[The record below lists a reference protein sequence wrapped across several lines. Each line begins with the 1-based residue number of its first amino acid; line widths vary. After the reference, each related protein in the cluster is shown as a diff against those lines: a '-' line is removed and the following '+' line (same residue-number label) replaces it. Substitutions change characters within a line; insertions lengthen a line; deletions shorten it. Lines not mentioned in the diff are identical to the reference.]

1 MTDTHPVRNENEA
14 KDYIERVKMFDDSL
28 KANLAWLEE
37 QKKLGIFAP
46 KFVFDHVIRQLEEM
60 IEYGDSENP
69 LVQVFSKKISDIGV
83 SEEKRNIPFL
93 F

>member
-1 MTDTHPVRNENEA
+1 MKTRQRLYRKSKNV
-14 KDYIERVKMFDDSL
+14 DDSL
-28 KANLAWLEE
+28 KANLVWLEE
-37 QKKLGIFAP
+37 QKLGIFAP

-83 SEEKRNIPFL
+83 SEEKRNELLIEL
-93 F
+93 RELLI